1 MRGLRLVGVLVLIL
15 VGSIGGCEPA
25 PVAIPPGA
33 QQVAVV
39 ATTTSVTLRPT
50 EVPAGDVYLV
60 LTFPTQGPGE
70 VWLIQSGSGGL
81 SDAQLAQLAQTGDA
95 GQGIVA
101 ESMSA
106 SCCGNVVKKT
116 LTAGKYAIILPGPAG
131 SAAVVPP
138 LSTATLVVDP

>member
-1 MRGLRLVGVLVLIL
+1 MVRSLRFVAALVLL
-15 VGSIGGCEPA
+15 GSIGGCEPA

-39 ATTTSVTLRPT
+39 VTATTVTLAPSQ
-50 EVPAGDVYLV
+50 VPAGDVYLV
-60 LTFPTQGPGE
+60 LTFPAGGPGE
-70 VWLIQSGSGGL
+70 VWLVSSGNGGL

-95 GQGIVA
+95 GQGILQ

-116 LTAGKYAIILPGPAG
+116 LGAGKYAIILPGPEG
-131 SAAVVPP
+131 SAAVVLP
-138 LSTATLVVDP
+138 LSTAILLVGP